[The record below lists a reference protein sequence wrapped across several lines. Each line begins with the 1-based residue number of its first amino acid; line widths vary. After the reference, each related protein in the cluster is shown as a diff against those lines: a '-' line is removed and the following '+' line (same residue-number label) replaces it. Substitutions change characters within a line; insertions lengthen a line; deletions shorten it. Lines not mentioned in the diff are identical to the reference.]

1 MSLKKSLSARKNAD
15 SAIKIIMPFSKDL
28 ELRER
33 YINFFGALRLGK
45 LLEDLDLI
53 AGQVAFKHTEGW
65 ERGLTIVTAACDRI
79 DLLGDLRSDRDLQ
92 FLASINWV
100 GKSSLE
106 VGIKISSKKP
116 ETGKEWPELIS
127 SW

>member
-1 MSLKKSLSARKNAD
+1 MLLKKPLSARKPAD
-15 SAIKIIMPFSKDL
+15 SSIKMIMPFSKDL

-53 AGQVAFKHTEGW
+53 AGQVAYKHTEGW

-106 VGIKISSKKP
+106 VLS
-116 ETGKEWPELIS
+116 LIHI
-127 SW
+127 